1 MLTIGCIVLQNL
13 KLFNK
18 MMKCIK
24 LKNHQ
29 EKIKILQEK
38 SLQLPNQ
45 GQVNYKY
52 FKINKEL

>member
-1 MLTIGCIVLQNL
+1 
-13 KLFNK
+13 
-18 MMKCIK
+18 MKCIK